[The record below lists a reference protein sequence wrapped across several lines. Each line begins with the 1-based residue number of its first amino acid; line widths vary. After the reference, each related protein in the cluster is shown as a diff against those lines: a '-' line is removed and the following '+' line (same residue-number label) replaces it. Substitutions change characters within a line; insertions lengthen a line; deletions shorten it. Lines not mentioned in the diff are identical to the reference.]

1 MVTLKLGIS
10 FFGGNWLYVTAKY
23 VGTVSRIALDRVR
36 YVAVFEGTEVKPVIS
51 IPEPIEPDIVPDKTA
66 SDEGGFQFNWAW
78 VLVPLGAV
86 VLAGGGVGAAL
97 YLKRRNELDGSGDT
111 Q

>member
-1 MVTLKLGIS
+1 M
-10 FFGGNWLYVTAKY
+10 YVTAKY